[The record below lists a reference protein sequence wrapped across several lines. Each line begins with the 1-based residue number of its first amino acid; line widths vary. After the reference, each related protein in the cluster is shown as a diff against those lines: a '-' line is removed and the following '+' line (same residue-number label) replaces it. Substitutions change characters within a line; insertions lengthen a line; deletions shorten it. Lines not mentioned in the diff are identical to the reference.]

1 MKLDLLIPGAPA
13 IDVAGITADSR
24 KVKPGFVFAALQ
36 GVAKDGRA
44 YIDGAIKAGA
54 VAILTDE
61 ASELAANQ
69 WEIYRA
75 YQDSIPKQGSVKFGI
90 CCATN
95 IEITLEGKIE
105 TLNTGYDWIRVYH
118 NGVEVFSH
126 ESTDTSDDPDD
137 AVAVGPFVVSL
148 PLEDRPCGHII
159 EITGSTGDGIAN
171 NDVFWQASVIIS

>member
-1 MKLDLLIPGAPA
+1 MAHLITP
-13 IDVAGITADSR
+13 IT
-24 KVKPGFVFAALQ
+24 
-36 GVAKDGRA
+36 
-44 YIDGAIKAGA
+44 IDGNPYCCHPTTRRT

-61 ASELAANQ
+61 ASELAPNH

-75 YQDSIPKQGSVKFGI
+75 AQDDTLKMGAVKFGV
-90 CCATN
+90 CCAKQVV
-95 IEITLEGKIE
+95 ITLNGQIE

-148 PLEDRPCGHII
+148 PLEERPCGHII

-171 NDVFWQASVIIS
+171 NDVFWRASVAIS